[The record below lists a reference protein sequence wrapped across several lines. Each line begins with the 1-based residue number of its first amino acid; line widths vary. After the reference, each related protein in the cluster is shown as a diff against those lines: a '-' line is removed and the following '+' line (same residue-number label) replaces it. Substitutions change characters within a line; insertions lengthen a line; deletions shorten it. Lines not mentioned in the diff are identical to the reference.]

1 MTAGGGCSDVVN
13 AWPDPAAAR
22 LMTSPGKKEVNLQ
35 KQETDNFLC
44 LLTQCT
50 VALRKPCPPRR
61 RSLCPS
67 GSDPPLS
74 RQAGGRGHAWG
85 LWPGF
90 FLQDTGQ
97 KTSYLSSTFITSYD
111 PHPPKE
117 MAGAPDHMTFIWQI
131 LLSKATSSKCIQFPK
146 EEERDVIKSARY
158 KKLKANSESDSSS
171 IFLLVISAHFLI

>member
-1 MTAGGGCSDVVN
+1 M
-13 AWPDPAAAR
+13 
-22 LMTSPGKKEVNLQ
+22 
-35 KQETDNFLC
+35 C